1 MICVI
6 HKKQDFLKTLKYVLD
21 KEKAEIIGTGMAGS
35 SPDVLNKQFLAI
47 AALNQSVV
55 KKCAHIIVSIAARE
69 KLSNSQ
75 YHQVTKEILQDLSYL
90 PTQELSSSTSQFVAI
105 RHYDR
110 NHEHIHIVTS
120 RVQHNGKSVSDS
132 FDYFNAEVSTR
143 RIADQLG
150 LEIAPVSNHAIASRL
165 KKEFGII
172 AEVSPEHQK
181 NIKLIH
187 NPRKEL
193 TSKQVI
199 RQAIEASIVNRP
211 NISTFIERL
220 ETKGIMV
227 LPKIESNNLLGSTY
241 ILGSVKIAG
250 YQVYRPYS
258 WAKLQSEYGLTYDYQ
273 KDSEVLKAAKAKAI
287 KTISNFSENFAPS
300 LETDLTSKKCQKN
313 RLSVQP
319 IVQVEVGNEAKKNVE
334 VEYAQLPI
342 VVMQESIPRT
352 VTKLQEKQHVLAT
365 EPLLIKVLEQT
376 LIIPKPVEASVDDSQ
391 ELPSIITKYMRMV
404 NKKVV
409 EGKQL
414 RAELN
419 KNVLEIHCVIDN
431 TPVMQM
437 NYANGKWNEQ
447 LNVLTNDDI
456 QQIKHLQLLTQ
467 QKLINKQKTKKN
479 PSKVQENMEFS

>member
-35 SPDVLNKQFLAI
+35 SPDVLNEQFLAI

-110 NHEHIHIVTS
+110 DHEHIHIVTS

-187 NPRKEL
+187 NPRKKL
-193 TSKQVI
+193 TSKQII

-211 NISTFIERL
+211 DISTFIERL

-227 LPKIESNNLLGSTY
+227 LPKIESNNLLGLTY
-241 ILGSVKIAG
+241 ILGNVKIAG

-273 KDSEVLKAAKAKAI
+273 KDSFFLEKTRMKALRA
-287 KTISNFSENFAPS
+287 ISNDATKHKSFSDCAITPNNLQKLELSIQPSVNFKTENSSEVTVENLPS
-300 LETDLTSKKCQKN
+300 QITHNLSTEAVSSLKVLPKKKQQSPPSDASLTTPKPTVVTSNLLETTEQTSQKLSSIIVNYMQVANRKLIEGRELRVELTQN
-313 RLSVQP
+313 
-319 IVQVEVGNEAKKNVE
+319 
-334 VEYAQLPI
+334 
-342 VVMQESIPRT
+342 
-352 VTKLQEKQHVLAT
+352 KLQVSR
-365 EPLLIKVLEQT
+365 I
-376 LIIPKPVEASVDDSQ
+376 
-391 ELPSIITKYMRMV
+391 
-404 NKKVV
+404 
-409 EGKQL
+409 
-414 RAELN
+414 
-419 KNVLEIHCVIDN
+419 IDN
-431 TPVMQM
+431 TPVMQT
-437 NYANGKWNEQ
+437 NYFNNQWNEQ
-447 LNVLTNDDI
+447 LNILTTN
-456 QQIKHLQLLTQ
+456 QVRQIEHLKSLAQ
-467 QKLINKQKTKKN
+467 QKLRHKQTKN
-479 PSKVQENMEFS
+479 EKVTEM

>member
-6 HKKQDFLKTLKYVLD
+6 HKKQDFLKTLKYVLA

-55 KKCAHIIVSIAARE
+55 KKCAHIIVSVAARE

-90 PTQELSSSTSQFVAI
+90 PTHELSSSTSQFVAI

-110 NHEHIHIVTS
+110 DHEHIHIVTS

-181 NIKLIH
+181 SIKLIH
-187 NPRKEL
+187 NPHKEP
-193 TSKQVI
+193 TSKQII
-199 RQAIEASIVNRP
+199 RKAIEASIFDRP
-211 NISTFIERL
+211 NISMFIERL
-220 ETKGIMV
+220 EIAGIMV
-227 LPKIESNNLLGSTY
+227 LPKIESNNLLGLTY
-241 ILGSVKIAG
+241 ILGNVKIAG

-273 KDSEVLKAAKAKAI
+273 KDS
-287 KTISNFSENFAPS
+287 FF
-300 LETDLTSKKCQKN
+300 
-313 RLSVQP
+313 
-319 IVQVEVGNEAKKNVE
+319 
-334 VEYAQLPI
+334 
-342 VVMQESIPRT
+342 
-352 VTKLQEKQHVLAT
+352 
-365 EPLLIKVLEQT
+365 LEQT
-376 LIIPKPVEASVDDSQ
+376 RARALKAISNDATKHESFSNYEIAPSNLQKLELSIQPSVNFKTENSSKVTVENLPSQITHDLPTKAVSSPKVLLKKKQQSPPFEASRTTSKPIIIEPNLLETTEQTSQ
-391 ELPSIITKYMRMV
+391 ELSSIIINYMQVANRKIIEGRELRV
-404 NKKVV
+404 ELKQNKLQVS
-409 EGKQL
+409 
-414 RAELN
+414 RIINNA
-419 KNVLEIHCVIDN
+419 
-431 TPVMQM
+431 PVMQT
-437 NYANGKWNEQ
+437 NYFNNQWNEQ
-447 LNVLTNDDI
+447 LNILTTNEI
-456 QQIKHLQLLTQ
+456 KQIKQLKSLAQ
-467 QKLINKQKTKKN
+467 QKLRHKQTKN
-479 PSKVQENMEFS
+479 EKVMEM